1 MPKWIV
7 FALGAFLD
15 FVVAAFAYA
24 NGSLIVAIVLTFAGI
39 CFVIAAIGSALGKG
53 KG

>member
-1 MPKWIV
+1 MPKWIA
-7 FALGAFLD
+7 FAIGAFLD

-24 NGSLIVAIVLTFAGI
+24 NGRSIVALVLTFAGI
-39 CFVIAAIGSALGKG
+39 SFLVAAIGSALGKG